1 MNETNGYVLLDL
13 RDIQTRITNLE
24 SIVGALIKRIDNDKF
39 YANADT
45 SALRQTDGTQAGDI
59 DRNSA
64 DIDYLAM
71 MTEIDIPTEE

>member
-1 MNETNGYVLLDL
+1 MDL
-13 RDIQTRITNLE
+13 EKRVANLE
-24 SIVGALIKRIDNDKF
+24 NLVGALIKRIDNDKF
-39 YANADT
+39 YDNADK
-45 SALRQTDGTQAGDI
+45 SALRQTDGTQAEGI

>member
-1 MNETNGYVLLDL
+1 MDL
-13 RDIQTRITNLE
+13 EKRVANLE
-24 SIVGALIKRIDNDKF
+24 NLVGALIKRIDNDKF

-45 SALRQTDGTQAGDI
+45 NALRQTDGTQAEDI

>member
-24 SIVGALIKRIDNDKF
+24 NLVGALIKRIDNDKF

-45 SALRQTDGTQAGDI
+45 NALRQTDGTQAGDI